1 MARYYFH
8 LVNQHDAVP
17 DEDGLELID
26 LAKAGDEI
34 LLAVQEFRRE
44 NPPAA
49 DGWRGWRLNV
59 ADGSGAVVFSI
70 SLDEPSYW
78 SRRMGLSL
86 CALMFVE
93 DLKPVADVFTNLRGS
108 SIRGCLIVTLH
119 GISSATQRHLVW
131 DADLRRYTA
140 QSGTA
145 EPSLIWTFAECI

>member
-49 DGWRGWRLNV
+49 DRWRGWRLNV

-70 SLDEPSYW
+70 SLDEPSY
-78 SRRMGLSL
+78 
-86 CALMFVE
+86 
-93 DLKPVADVFTNLRGS
+93 
-108 SIRGCLIVTLH
+108 
-119 GISSATQRHLVW
+119 
-131 DADLRRYTA
+131 
-140 QSGTA
+140 
-145 EPSLIWTFAECI
+145 